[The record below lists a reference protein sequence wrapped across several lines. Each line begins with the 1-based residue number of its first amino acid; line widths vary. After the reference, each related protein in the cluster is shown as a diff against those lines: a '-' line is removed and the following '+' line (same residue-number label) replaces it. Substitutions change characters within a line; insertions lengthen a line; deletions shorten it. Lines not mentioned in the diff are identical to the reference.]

1 MKKFIL
7 LIALAIGFLS
17 ISAQTVKKYTL
28 PVNQYFWNYTGTAAD
43 TLGVGQTTW
52 GYETIINKQD
62 GFFYN
67 IRVKVSD
74 KTTGGAGVG
83 TIKLQGKHFSTDAY
97 SDITTISWTGVG
109 STDTIAP
116 FSQVTTKQYYRYLKI
131 LVTRTGGLIKVD
143 YIKNSLKKN

>member
-1 MKKFIL
+1 MVSF
-7 LIALAIGFLS
+7 ALT
-17 ISAQTVKKYTL
+17 AQTVKTTTL
-28 PVNQYFWNYTGTAAD
+28 PRNIYFVNYTGVAAD

-52 GYETIINKQD
+52 GYEVNLNKAD
-62 GFFYN
+62 GYFYN
-67 IRVKVSD
+67 IRVKISD

-83 TIKLQGKHFSTDAY
+83 TIKLQGKHFNTDSY

-116 FSQVTTKQYYRYLKI
+116 FSQITTKQYYRYLKI

-143 YIKNSLKKN
+143 YIKESLKKN